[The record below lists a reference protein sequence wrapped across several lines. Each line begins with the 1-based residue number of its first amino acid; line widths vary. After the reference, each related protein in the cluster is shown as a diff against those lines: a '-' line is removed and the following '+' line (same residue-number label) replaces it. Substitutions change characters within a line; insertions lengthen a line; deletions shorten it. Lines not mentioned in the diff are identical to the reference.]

1 MFSITGTV
9 IKVFKAPEGKT
20 KNGENYGGDYRVQV
34 MGELSLKNGECK
46 NELVTL
52 GMPSKWDRELYK
64 CIGSVVT
71 LPVGLMVSGNA
82 VKAFIPETAQVPP
95 EILSRG
101 IKKMA

>member
-9 IKVFKAPEGKT
+9 VKVFKAPEGKT
-20 KNGENYGGDYRVQV
+20 KTGESYGGDYRVQV
-34 MGELSLKNGECK
+34 MGELSLKNGDSK

-52 GMPSKWDRELYK
+52 GMPSKWDRELFK

-82 VKAFIPETAQVPP
+82 VKAFIPETATIPK
-95 EILSRG
+95 EILARDA
-101 IKKMA
+101 KRTA

>member
-9 IKVFKAPEGKT
+9 VKVFKAPEGKT
-20 KNGENYGGDYRVQV
+20 KTGESYGGDYRVQV
-34 MGELSLKNGECK
+34 MGELSLKNGEFK

-52 GMPSKWDRELYK
+52 GMPSKWDRELFK

-82 VKAFIPETAQVPP
+82 VKAFIPETAIIPK
-95 EILSRG
+95 EILTKDA
-101 IKKMA
+101 KKSA